1 MALYSVWD
9 WNRNAYR
16 VYATQTPVSVGV
28 DPTPP
33 EVTNAHPLGAI
44 PYVHCKV
51 LPTGAK
57 FIGISHVARGEIARD
72 RKGVAELLGI
82 SDGQQES
89 KTLKAAVLVGIGV
102 LGGLV
107 IAKVMR

>member
-16 VYATQTPVSVGV
+16 VYATREPVSVGV

-33 EVTNAHPLGAI
+33 EVTNIHTLGAI

-51 LPTGAK
+51 LPDGAK
-57 FIGISHVARGEIARD
+57 FIGISHVARGEIVRD
-72 RKGVAELLGI
+72 KKSVAELLGI
-82 SDGQQES
+82 SGGQQES
-89 KTLKAAVLVGIGV
+89 KILKASVLVGIGV
-102 LGGLV
+102 LGGFV
-107 IAKVMR
+107 MAKVMK